1 MSALWMNIM
10 GHGGAAD
17 AQGLADCGFDSS
29 FGGAGGRSG
38 IIVRAAVAR
47 FFLLAGAAQS
57 RRGLLA
63 RAGYA
68 YGQPFCRW
76 CLAFVKFL

>member
-1 MSALWMNIM
+1 M

-38 IIVRAAVAR
+38 IIVRAAFAR
-47 FFLLAGAAQS
+47 FFLLSGAAQG
-57 RRGLLA
+57 RRSLLA
-63 RAGYA
+63 RAGHA
-68 YGQPFCRW
+68 CGQSLCRW
-76 CLAFVKFL
+76 YIVFVKFL